1 MLRDVFDCLTA
12 VCEKLCSK
20 GVNGHYANGDIGS
33 PPTKLEA
40 LAFEGREATQR
51 STPPPATGAGRE
63 NGGSRDVEPG
73 GDLDGEEIPTEAA
86 RPGPPGRDPAAN
98 AVSPDSAGSG
108 SPGTSWQEARSQG
121 GAPGG
126 RAAVGRDWSLESPG
140 SPPET
145 PESCDHF
152 DREPPSLVGEKPPA
166 SAVRNLQLQKS
177 RVQRQ
182 ASPPPVPRRED
193 PASRPFFTGRWPGG
207 RNDYGGE
214 AGIRFVAAVSSE
226 VTALGRLA
234 EPPLMEGTVVT
245 LWQTDTQ
252 EPLATAEV
260 GPKSRVE
267 GNYAW
272 EPLTDEL
279 VLHAGKEYRLTQRC
293 RANMPD
299 RWCDARATAEE
310 VAVGSWASLA
320 SFVGGVARNSAGFPN
335 REDGDLRRAGMVNFK
350 AMLRPSPGPAM
361 QLVSREQLAHSLAR
375 ATAADEQR
383 RGGGPQEVEGRLAA
397 LACLLELFVDELA
410 NLEPGT
416 ESTCG
421 LLASAS
427 PGTLACAD
435 FAGTGRRDWKA

>member
-1 MLRDVFDCLTA
+1 L
-12 VCEKLCSK
+12 
-20 GVNGHYANGDIGS
+20 
-33 PPTKLEA
+33 
-40 LAFEGREATQR
+40 QR
-51 STPPPATGAGRE
+51 
-63 NGGSRDVEPG
+63 
-73 GDLDGEEIPTEAA
+73 
-86 RPGPPGRDPAAN
+86 
-98 AVSPDSAGSG
+98 
-108 SPGTSWQEARSQG
+108 
-121 GAPGG
+121 
-126 RAAVGRDWSLESPG
+126 
-140 SPPET
+140 
-145 PESCDHF
+145 
-152 DREPPSLVGEKPPA
+152 
-166 SAVRNLQLQKS
+166 S

-234 EPPLMEGTVVT
+234 EPPLMEGSVVT

-410 NLEPGT
+410 NLDLPASAMALLAPEEELRELAMEAQMSSQGCSIFD
-416 ESTCG
+416 STGLARQLARQARRCGHRDAG
-421 LLASAS
+421 LLLVDACSGEVLGLCPRPRAVGSGACLAPGLASVS
-427 PGTLACAD
+427 FD
-435 FAGTGRRDWKA
+435 ERGTGRPLAAWELAERLQHGLALARGVGGQVDAFLPDEVNRQCIGLRVKEAEGGHSEHETGLRTPGPRGARDRASAAGLEIHEAPFSARTHSICI